1 MHPYQEPWG
10 VRLKSRLKRK
20 TFFVDESMLR
30 RAKKMLGLRSEAEVV
45 RVAVERVTEMEE
57 FWRFMNRTRA
67 SLKPRGVESP

>member
-1 MHPYQEPWG
+1 
-10 VRLKSRLKRK
+10 
-20 TFFVDESMLR
+20 
-30 RAKKMLGLRSEAEVV
+30 MLGLRSEAEVV